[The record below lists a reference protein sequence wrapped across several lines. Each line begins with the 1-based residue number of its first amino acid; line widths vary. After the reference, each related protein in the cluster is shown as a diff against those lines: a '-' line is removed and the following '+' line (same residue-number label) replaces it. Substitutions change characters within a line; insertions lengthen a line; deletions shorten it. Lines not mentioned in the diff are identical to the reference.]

1 MKTDL
6 FLGICDTLYIFLH
19 LFILQQQVCLRPRGE
34 YLALAVPGLAEGRPS
49 VLVGDKIYLSTPG
62 DEESGPQYEGYVH
75 EVLKF
80 QRKTVAEARE

>member
-1 MKTDL
+1 M
-6 FLGICDTLYIFLH
+6 
-19 LFILQQQVCLRPRGE
+19 
-34 YLALAVPGLAEGRPS
+34 ALAVPGLAEGRPS

-75 EVLKF
+75 EVLTF